1 MLYGKAK
8 HSIRNL
14 LALEETHIGDK
25 GSQKTLQQTVNI
37 RLIARKGGND
47 RHEQWLAFGKTLLL
61 NQFTHFI
68 NLLQQFILIQNFFWV
83 IRLF

>member
-1 MLYGKAK
+1 MLYGNAK

-14 LALEETHIGDK
+14 LALEKTHIGGK
-25 GSQKTLQQTVNI
+25 GSQQALQQTVNI
-37 RLIARKGGND
+37 LLIARKGGKD
-47 RHEQWLAFGKTLLL
+47 RHEQWLAFGKTLLM
-61 NQFTHFI
+61 NQLTHFI